1 MKKLLIFD
9 LDGTLGDT
17 VPTLTESMNAVLA
30 EFSYPLV
37 DDAHICRSLG
47 NGMEQLCRRCV
58 PAEFHDEPAVYL
70 PFLARYK
77 EAYAKNYLNIDEP
90 YAGLAEAIAELKAR
104 GYTIASLSNKP
115 HRYTVDIV
123 EKLFGKGYFAEIRG
137 MIDGVPI
144 KPDPTSFLDIVKK
157 LGFTPENAIMIGDS
171 DPDVNVAENA
181 GADCIAVSWGYRS
194 REQLAEAGAVT
205 IIDNP
210 HELTEILK

>member
-9 LDGTLGDT
+9 LDGTLADT
-17 VPTLTESMNAVLA
+17 LPTLTESMNSVLA

-37 DDAHICRSLG
+37 DNDHICRSLG

-58 PAEFHDEPAVYL
+58 PSEFHDEPSVYL

-77 EAYAKNYLNIDEP
+77 EQYAKNYLNIDEP
-90 YAGLAEAIAELKAR
+90 YAGLAEAIAELKRR
-104 GYTIASLSNKP
+104 GYTIATLSNKP

-144 KPDPTSFLDIVKK
+144 KPDPTSFLDIVGK
-157 LGFTPENAIMIGDS
+157 LGFTPENAVMIGDL
-171 DPDVNVAENA
+171 PADVNAAVSA
-181 GADCIAVSWGYRS
+181 GANCIGALWGYS
-194 REQLAEAGAVT
+194 TRETLKENGATLFAAKPTDILT
-205 IIDNP
+205 II
-210 HELTEILK
+210 